1 MYNIYIYTHHL
12 RIFKDQWQI
21 QKRLCCSLQ
30 IEVDLA
36 CTHLAQLGLTRLTM
50 LGHDH
55 TYLGRWLISSEDA
68 NAVSLYVMMF
78 HPSSEGWLINPHLG
92 QLTVQRETCQGWF
105 DAWKQNMALS
115 SLDESE
121 ATAWEPFLPLCLGS
135 CASCMLEVTG
145 SIFSGA
151 QGPDRTHVTSFT
163 CQFSILKPQM
173 PCGPGVRIR
182 SPESLCWVVE
192 ILGVQTSPMTSKY
205 VHAIPCAC
213 YLFCPFMI
221 CQAWGIQMRTSGAW
235 SLHMAT
241 CKAPQEMGM
250 ASFPG
255 VA

>member
-1 MYNIYIYTHHL
+1 MCGYL
-12 RIFKDQWQI
+12 RYLRTNDRSERQ
-21 QKRLCCSLQ
+21 RLCCSLQ

-36 CTHLAQLGLTRLTM
+36 CTHLAQLELTRLTM

-55 TYLGRWLISSEDA
+55 TYLGRWLIWSENA
-68 NAVSLYVMMF
+68 NAVSLYVMNCHDVSSF
-78 HPSSEGWLINPHLG
+78 KRRLADHPPFRPAYSTKRNMPGLVWCLEAEHGFELPGWEWGDGMGAI
-92 QLTVQRETCQGWF
+92 LTT
-105 DAWKQNMALS
+105 
-115 SLDESE
+115 
-121 ATAWEPFLPLCLGS
+121 LP
-135 CASCMLEVTG
+135 SCMLEVTG

-151 QGPDRTHVTSFT
+151 QGPDRTHLHPFT

-205 VHAIPCAC
+205 VHAIPYAC
-213 YLFCPFMI
+213 YLFFPFMI

-255 VA
+255 AVA